1 MAVTAQT
8 RRPAHTPYSAPPTRQ
23 APTVNKSPH
32 WLDFLILSAVLLF
45 FLELIVVVGRIAID
59 NRVEKAIQK
68 HAADGLA
75 RADYAAASW
84 GATVVD
90 HSEPRYERDWP
101 WLGWWST
108 WWNGVHHKA
117 IHMLSPSFGEPGRCF
132 PLKGRSGFV
141 VVKLREPIVPEA
153 ITIEHVLDSVVDD
166 RSDAPKDCRVTAWL
180 QHDRYDGKKN
190 EFVLA
195 EFSYDVRKSNVQT
208 CGVSGSV
215 AKARDEAIVNMVEL
229 QFGSNN
235 GSPVSTCIYRLRVHG
250 HKPRS

>member
-1 MAVTAQT
+1 
-8 RRPAHTPYSAPPTRQ
+8 
-23 APTVNKSPH
+23 
-32 WLDFLILSAVLLF
+32 
-45 FLELIVVVGRIAID
+45 
-59 NRVEKAIQK
+59 
-68 HAADGLA
+68 
-75 RADYAAASW
+75 
-84 GATVVD
+84 
-90 HSEPRYERDWP
+90 
-101 WLGWWST
+101 
-108 WWNGVHHKA
+108 
-117 IHMLSPSFGEPGRCF
+117 MLSPSFGEPGRCF

-208 CGVSGSV
+208 FGVSGSV
-215 AKARDEAIVNMVEL
+215 AKARDEAVVNMVEL